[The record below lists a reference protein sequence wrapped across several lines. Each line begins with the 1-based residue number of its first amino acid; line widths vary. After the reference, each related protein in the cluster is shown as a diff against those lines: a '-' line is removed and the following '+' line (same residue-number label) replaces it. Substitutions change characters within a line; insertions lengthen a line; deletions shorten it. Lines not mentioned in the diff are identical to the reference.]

1 MVILCLN
8 FFQQVDLDGY
18 ILKSMTGINM
28 AAIVLK
34 VAF

>member
-8 FFQQVDLDGY
+8 FFQQVDLNGY
-18 ILKSMTGINM
+18 ILKSMTGIKM
-28 AAIVLK
+28 AAIVPK